1 MVYRLQF
8 LKKSLL
14 LEIHSKFEI
23 QVQDLLQNNPVWGR
37 AASGEVKG
45 NKMEGGHELLIVEAG

>member
-1 MVYRLQF
+1 M
-8 LKKSLL
+8 

-45 NKMEGGHELLIVEAG
+45 NKMEAGHELLIVEAG